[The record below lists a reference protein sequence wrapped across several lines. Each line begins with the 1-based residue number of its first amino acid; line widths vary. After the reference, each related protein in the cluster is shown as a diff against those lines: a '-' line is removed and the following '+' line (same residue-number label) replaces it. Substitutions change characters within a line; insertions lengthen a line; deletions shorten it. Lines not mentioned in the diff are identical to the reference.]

1 MAVYG
6 VLALGLK
13 FVFGLGLVKL
23 MMMGAC
29 LLSYWMFGFLLPQK
43 HLRGLDLTRYLV
55 TMSLVLMMMG
65 VLLKIGLRLGFDVK
79 YVLSLP
85 QFNLNI

>member
-1 MAVYG
+1 MALIGLPFLLLLVLPLLGFFLPPPKRRPDG
-6 VLALGLK
+6 VL
-13 FVFGLGLVKL
+13 
-23 MMMGAC
+23 
-29 LLSYWMFGFLLPQK
+29 YWI
-43 HLRGLDLTRYLV
+43 